1 MRRKLQAKLNSKKG
15 FTLVELLVVVASI
28 AILVAISIPM
38 VTGALDSAK
47 KATDDANRRAAE
59 GAAMVA
65 YLTGDNEIGEEETYY
80 YDAESGLVK
89 ADKNQVT
96 AGYNKSDKPA
106 GAAVNATGVGKLI
119 VEVTIDGE
127 DGISSQWVTAGTA
140 AP

>member
-15 FTLVELLVVVASI
+15 FTLVELLVVVAII

-38 VTGALDSAK
+38 VTGALNSAK

-65 YLTGDNEIGEEETYY
+65 YLTGDNEIGEDETYY

-89 ADKNQVT
+89 TEKKQVT

-106 GAAVNATGVGKLI
+106 GAVEGATGAGKLI
-119 VEVTIDGE
+119 VEVTINE
-127 DGISSQWVTAGTA
+127 ADGISSKWVTAGA
-140 AP
+140 AEP